1 MIVIERSLCQN
12 VRLDETNRMSY
23 RTFILDC
30 YSLSY
35 IKITLNFKNINNY
48 VNNDPKW
55 TCYSLLDSSHRDEH
69 FGIKIVR
76 LQSLVL
82 EIFKNMK
89 KDVFTKYLENQ
100 WLKSNVLCAKM
111 FVSSRRVERAIKRS
125 FSMITRFWLNR
136 TELNW
141 TFWTELEL
149 SSKFGSVQLTE
160 PNWTWTQTH
169 GFRTEPNRT
178 LFFIE
183 PNLNLPKVQFGS
195 VH

>member
-1 MIVIERSLCQN
+1 M
-12 VRLDETNRMSY
+12 Y
-23 RTFILDC
+23 
-30 YSLSY
+30 
-35 IKITLNFKNINNY
+35 NN
-48 VNNDPKW
+48 PKW
-55 TCYSLLDSSHRDEH
+55 MFYSSFDSPYLDEH
-69 FGIKIVR
+69 FGTKNVQ

-82 EIFKNMK
+82 EISINMK

-111 FVSSRRVERAIKRS
+111 FVSSRRVKQAIKRS

-149 SSKFGSVQLTE
+149 SSKFSSVQLTE

-169 GFRTEPNRT
+169 GFQTELNWT

-183 PNLNLPKVQFGS
+183 LNLNLPKVQFSS

>member
-1 MIVIERSLCQN
+1 M
-12 VRLDETNRMSY
+12 
-23 RTFILDC
+23 
-30 YSLSY
+30 
-35 IKITLNFKNINNY
+35 NN
-48 VNNDPKW
+48 NPKW
-55 TCYSLLDSSHRDEH
+55 TFYSSFDSSHWDGH
-69 FGIKIVR
+69 FGIKNVQ
-76 LQSLVL
+76 LQLLVL
-82 EIFKNMK
+82 EISINMK

-111 FVSSRRVERAIKRS
+111 FVSSRRVERATERS